1 MLNTKCEKC
10 LFAQPIDSIN
20 PIKCSQGVIDKIQNF
35 KTIIQENN
43 FNIIQEYACRF
54 GFAKEIYE
62 QHQEQLK
69 DIDLLQQI
77 KTNAEVKYYL
87 LLDIQPECDM
97 NDLIDKLNNLDNKPR
112 FISFMF
118 RSPHL
123 RRFTN
128 EDKELLVSKSKIE
141 WKSHNFVSYLSMQ
154 EGIDHILSTNME
166 ISKSSHLLV
175 YNSLDL
181 DNLLL
186 DISIINDNLLLYQKP
201 HIAMIKNFDTLYG
214 LFMSLENYKV
224 AKSLN
229 DDILEILK
237 SESEVLQF

>member
-10 LFAQPIDSIN
+10 LFAQPIDSKESV
-20 PIKCSQGVIDKIQNF
+20 KCSQGVIDKIQNF
-35 KTIIQENN
+35 KTIFQENN

-54 GFAKEIYE
+54 GFAKDIYE
-62 QHQEQLK
+62 QHKEELK

-77 KTNAEVKYYL
+77 KANAEVKYYL
-87 LLDIQPECDM
+87 LLDIQTECDI
-97 NDLIDKLNNLDNKPR
+97 NEIIDKLNNLENKPQ
-112 FISFMF
+112 FVSFMF
-118 RSPHL
+118 RSPDL

-128 EDKELLVSKSKIE
+128 EDKELLISKSKIE
-141 WKSHNFVSYLSMQ
+141 WKSHNFVSHLPMQ
-154 EGIDHILSTNME
+154 ESIDHILSTNMK

-181 DNLLL
+181 NNLLL
-186 DISIINDNLLLYQKP
+186 DISVINDNLLLYQKP
-201 HIAMIKNFDTLYG
+201 HIAMIKNLNNLYG

-224 AKSLN
+224 AKSLG

-237 SESEVLQF
+237 LESEVLQF